1 MSELIER
8 LRDEWLRKATSS
20 FTCQE
25 CGIQAN
31 FIDEI
36 ENALDA
42 KDKQIAELEAGGW
55 QPIETA
61 PKDGTHILAVLHR
74 GACEDMDGIR
84 HKAFSEVR
92 EIWYRSYTQ
101 FGMFLPWH
109 AGDPF
114 GSHEGIAPEHM
125 GEGVPILWQPL
136 PAPPSSPKAEA
147 DE

>member
-61 PKDGTHILAVLHR
+61 PKDGTVVILYCPQ
-74 GACEDMDGIR
+74 GDGNPGSTYR
-84 HKAFSEVR
+84 VTVGNWWSSQDDQEPWEGWVSWDGGFSED
-92 EIWYRSYTQ
+92 T
-101 FGMFLPWH
+101 MMPT
-109 AGDPF
+109 
-114 GSHEGIAPEHM
+114 
-125 GEGVPILWQPL
+125 LWQPL
-136 PAPPSSPKAEA
+136 PAPPSRIDKE
-147 DE
+147 DRNG

>member
-8 LRDEWLRKATSS
+8 LREEWLQKATSS

-42 KDKQIAELEAGGW
+42 KDKRIEALEAGGW

-61 PKDGTHILAVLHR
+61 PKDGTEILGIQYHGRFSDPGIVR
-74 GACEDMDGIR
+74 WDDSDQEWWDMDADQYGFPT
-84 HKAFSEVR
+84 H
-92 EIWYRSYTQ
+92 
-101 FGMFLPWH
+101 
-109 AGDPF
+109 
-114 GSHEGIAPEHM
+114 
-125 GEGVPILWQPL
+125 WQPL
-136 PAPPSSPKAEA
+136 PATPSRILNKE
-147 DE
+147 DRNG